1 MQKLS
6 LALVAAI
13 ACLACSATAAGAAP
27 APSKLTIESVPS
39 GAFGYVSSPRAA
51 CADGRRVVLFSM
63 RGDRRVPASDVRVGS
78 DRAAKSEDSFLWSV
92 ETGRAGRFY
101 AQAPASKGC
110 AAALSRVLRAAPA
123 VGGGDS
129 PGSNYPPCSPYVSE
143 GTSQI
148 CEFSELYLDLDQEGP
163 FNPCRFGSSSG
174 GCPGQANGLF
184 PWGKTGARGR
194 PRAQISWHWNGT
206 VRILEVAS
214 EGSAG
219 RLDGTIPNSGSDRFT
234 VTNAFA
240 RNDRGGGNGDNF
252 FTPNLSGQGPG
263 EVGGPL
269 KLNFKNGS
277 GTNFGAEAWISGY
290 LFLKH

>member
-13 ACLACSATAAGAAP
+13 TCLFCFAAAASAKP

-39 GAFGYVSSPRAA
+39 GAFGYVSSARAA
-51 CADGRRVVLFSM
+51 CAKGRQVVLFEAQ
-63 RGDRRVPASDVRVGS
+63 GGQRRPASDPRVGS
-78 DRAAKSEDSFLWSV
+78 DRAEESEDSFLWSV
-92 ETGRAGRFY
+92 ETRREGRFY
-101 AQAPASKGC
+101 ARATATRSC
-110 AAALSRVLRAAPA
+110 AAALSRVLPA
-123 VGGGDS
+123 VSPITGQGSPDS
-129 PGSNYPPCSPYVSE
+129 TYPPCSPYVSE

-163 FNPCRFGSSSG
+163 FNPCRFGDSSG
-174 GCPGQANGLF
+174 GCPGAATGLF
-184 PWGKTGARGR
+184 PWGKTGARGK
-194 PRAQISWHWNGT
+194 PRVQVSWRWNGT
-206 VRILEVAS
+206 SRTLEVAS

-234 VTNAFA
+234 VTTGFA
-240 RNDRGGGNGDNF
+240 RNDKGGSNGDYF
-252 FTPNLSGQGPG
+252 FTPNLPGQGPG